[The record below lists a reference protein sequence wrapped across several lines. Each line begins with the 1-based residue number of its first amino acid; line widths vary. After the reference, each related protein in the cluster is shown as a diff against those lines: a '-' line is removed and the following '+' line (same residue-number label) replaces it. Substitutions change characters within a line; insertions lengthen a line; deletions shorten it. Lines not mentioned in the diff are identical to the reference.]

1 MITLGRSILVCAL
14 AMTTAQCP
22 SSRTAAALGAREVG
36 GEPLPVRSEAGA
48 LAEDEDD
55 YGDDA
60 DDEDGELL
68 WNPVE
73 VAMANHRAWL
83 AERAGLVPTPL
94 PLRRRGLLEYPTAFV
109 STPAGKYDHGTLE
122 GSEGREDMGK
132 GDGPKRLL

>member
-68 WNPVE
+68 
-73 VAMANHRAWL
+73 RAAPWL
-83 AERAGLVPTPL
+83 AERAGFVPTPL
-94 PLRRRGLLEYPTAFV
+94 PLRRRGLLEYPTALV
-109 STPAGKYDHGTLE
+109 RAPAGKYDHGTLE